1 MTLFQEILNEQGLL
15 LESVNDQN
23 IIKAVNKMLH
33 VRITYD
39 DKQGGKGKRERYI
52 LPIVYGRNK
61 KGNKVVR
68 AYETFGSTKRGLK
81 YNPETAP
88 EGNPWKMFIVDNIV
102 SWTNGNRSFKKEIDF
117 LKSQGMQTDST
128 VIDKGMTSF
137 YAVCPALGKIDNL
150 NTPEK
155 KGTEPITKGDIEP
168 QTAPE
173 QQPQQT
179 QPQEPNVD
187 NVAGQNI
194 TNWANQYN
202 NGEGQISID
211 NNGNVGYTK
220 DIEKIN
226 APATTPVTKVD
237 VQPEPQNNVTPTEPE
252 SEPETVANSE
262 PVQKTDVQ
270 PENDLTP
277 KYHNLMER

>member
-1 MTLFQEILNEQGLL
+1 
-15 LESVNDQN
+15 
-23 IIKAVNKMLH
+23 
-33 VRITYD
+33 
-39 DKQGGKGKRERYI
+39 
-52 LPIVYGRNK
+52 
-61 KGNKVVR
+61 
-68 AYETFGSTKRGLK
+68 
-81 YNPETAP
+81 
-88 EGNPWKMFIVDNIV
+88 
-102 SWTNGNRSFKKEIDF
+102 
-117 LKSQGMQTDST
+117 MQTDST
-128 VIDKGMTSF
+128 FIDKGMTSF
-137 YAVCPALGKIDNL
+137 YAVCPAIGNISDL

-155 KGTEPITKGDIEP
+155 KGAEPVAKGDIEP
-168 QTAPE
+168 ATQTAPE
-173 QQPQQT
+173 QPQQQM
-179 QPQEPNVD
+179 QPQEPNVN
-187 NVAGQNI
+187 NVAGQS
-194 TNWANQYN
+194 TTDWANQYN
-202 NGEGQISID
+202 QEKGQGISID